1 MSSKLNQGEQFPE
14 IQLSIAGAGKL
25 TIPTDIQTPYAFLLF
40 YRGHW

>member
-1 MSSKLNQGEQFPE
+1 MSDKINKGGQFPE

-25 TIPTDIQTPYAFLLF
+25 SIPTDIDTPFAFILF